1 MKWDLLVRAGN
12 MKYNAKYDRWVTK
25 EGLVYRKFNDKLVL
39 CATEIRKGYERVNCK
54 GHKTVSVHRLV
65 YETFV
70 GEIPADKEIDHV
82 DTNKLNNKLDNLK
95 YVTRVEN
102 MNNPLTKKH
111 MRESMIGKNKGKI
124 HCEFGE
130 KFQEHF
136 KVTKA
141 DAPDLYARERQ
152 WYLRHNKVCRW
163 EMTDG

>member
-1 MKWDLLVRAGN
+1 
-12 MKYNAKYDRWVTK
+12 MKYNSKYDRWVSK
-25 EGLVYRKFNDKLVL
+25 EGLVYRKFNDKLVI
-39 CATEIRKGYERVNCK
+39 CATSISKGYERVYTKNGSK
-54 GHKTVSVHRLV
+54 FVHRVV

-70 GEIPADKEIDHV
+70 GEIPADKEIDHI
-82 DTNKLNNKLDNLK
+82 DTNKLNNNLDNLRC
-95 YVTRVEN
+95 VTRVEN

-111 MRESMIGKNKGKI
+111 MIESMIGKNKGKI

-130 KFQEHF
+130 KFQEHY

-163 EMTDG
+163 EMTNV